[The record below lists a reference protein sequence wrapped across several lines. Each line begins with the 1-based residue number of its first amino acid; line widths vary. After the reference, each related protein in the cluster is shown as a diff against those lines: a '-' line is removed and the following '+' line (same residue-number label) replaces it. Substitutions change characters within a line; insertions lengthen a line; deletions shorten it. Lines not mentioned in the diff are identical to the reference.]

1 MSLPLQVDR
10 EDWRCYLYRIIRY
23 KGLLMELI
31 LDLSSSDP
39 LHRQIVDQI
48 RHQIATGRLQQG
60 DRLPPVRDL
69 AKQLSVNVNTVAK
82 AYAELEREG
91 VLSTAP
97 GRGTFV
103 AGEAVGKLGSFRE
116 DRLRDLLGRALME
129 ALSLGY
135 TQEQIEGALAL
146 QLARWRE
153 LRSARTEP
161 ISQREAAVQKA
172 ALRIAGSDDLAL
184 DLLISQLRRSHPELS
199 VVSSPVGSLAGLIAL
214 ERGEADVA
222 GCHLL
227 DEETGEYN
235 LPFIRRIL
243 PGQDV
248 VLVNLVYR
256 QQGLMVRKGNP
267 KGIHG
272 IEDLSRS
279 DVIIVNRQ
287 RGAGTRVLLDL
298 RLRELGIEPESV
310 RGYEKE
316 VETHTAVAAAVASGS
331 ADVGMGI
338 FSAARALELDFLPLA
353 KERFDLAIPADR
365 YSSEEVALLLTTLS
379 SNEFK
384 SVVHELGGYDTS
396 DTGRIIC
403 NTQQ

>member
-1 MSLPLQVDR
+1 M
-10 EDWRCYLYRIIRY
+10 
-23 KGLLMELI
+23 
-31 LDLSSSDP
+31 
-39 LHRQIVDQI
+39 
-48 RHQIATGRLQQG
+48 
-60 DRLPPVRDL
+60 
-69 AKQLSVNVNTVAK
+69 
-82 AYAELEREG
+82 
-91 VLSTAP
+91 
-97 GRGTFV
+97 
-103 AGEAVGKLGSFRE
+103 
-116 DRLRDLLGRALME
+116 
-129 ALSLGY
+129 
-135 TQEQIEGALAL
+135 
-146 QLARWRE
+146 
-153 LRSARTEP
+153 
-161 ISQREAAVQKA
+161 
-172 ALRIAGSDDLAL
+172 
-184 DLLISQLRRSHPELS
+184 
-199 VVSSPVGSLAGLIAL
+199 
-214 ERGEADVA
+214 A

-365 YSSEEVALLLTTLS
+365 YSSEEVAVLLTTLG

-396 DTGRIIC
+396 DTGQIIC